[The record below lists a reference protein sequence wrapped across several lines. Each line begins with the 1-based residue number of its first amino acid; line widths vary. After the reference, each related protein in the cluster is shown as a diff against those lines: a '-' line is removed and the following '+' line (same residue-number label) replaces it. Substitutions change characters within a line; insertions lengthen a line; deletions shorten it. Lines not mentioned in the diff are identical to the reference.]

1 MAGAA
6 IRAYWPQTAS
16 TVLGKMAVPKLDRDA
31 RRAAL
36 RACPLFETVRPAEL
50 DAILD
55 LASER
60 RWKRGQTIFQQGDEG
75 SSMMAV
81 LAGTVRIG
89 AVSAEGREVTLN
101 TIRAGEVFG
110 EIALLDGKPRSADA
124 IAMED
129 TALLVVERRHFLPF
143 LSANQDLTL
152 RLLSVLCKR
161 LRETSETLGDLV
173 MFELPGRLA
182 RLLVKLAEDHGNR
195 TGSGIRIEF
204 KLSQRDLGTRIASS
218 RESVNKQ
225 LGAWRDEGLLHL
237 DRGYI
242 TLLRPDRFKH
252 MATDG

>member
-1 MAGAA
+1 
-6 IRAYWPQTAS
+6 
-16 TVLGKMAVPKLDRDA
+16 VPKLDRDA

-36 RACPLFETVRPAEL
+36 RGCPLFEAVEPAEL

-60 RWKRGQTIFQQGDEG
+60 KWKRGQTIFQQGDEG

-81 LAGTVRIG
+81 LSGTVRIG

-101 TIRAGEVFG
+101 TIGQGEVFG

-124 IAMED
+124 TAMED
-129 TALLVVERRHFLPF
+129 TTLLIVERRHFLPF

-152 RLLSVLCKR
+152 RLLAVLCDR

-182 RLLVKLAEDHGNR
+182 RLLIKLAADHGRR
-195 TGSGIRIEF
+195 TEAGLRIDF
-204 KLSQRDLGTRIASS
+204 KLSQRDLGTRVASS

-225 LGAWRDEGLLHL
+225 LGAWRDDGLLHL
-237 DRGYI
+237 DHGYI
-242 TLLRPDRFKH
+242 TLLQPDRFKRLL
-252 MATDG
+252 AED